1 MAIEFTE
8 FLARILTAVI
18 LGGVVGVEREYHK
31 RPAGVLTLPLVALG
45 SALMT
50 IISFSVPGVPDPTR
64 IAAGI
69 ATGIGFIGA
78 GSILKIKDN
87 VRGITTA
94 AAIWVVAALG
104 MAAGFGMYIEAI
116 ATTAIVV
123 LIVFIGFPLKDY
135 LETRPDFKHVKGK
148 NW

>member
-1 MAIEFTE
+1 MALEFMDFAT
-8 FLARILTAVI
+8 RIFAAVV
-18 LGGVVGVEREYHK
+18 LGAMIGAEREYHK
-31 RPAGVLTLPLVALG
+31 RPAGILTLPMVALG

-78 GSILKIKDN
+78 GSILKVKDS

-104 MAAGFGMYIEAI
+104 MAAGFGMYMEAFI
-116 ATTAIVV
+116 TAILVI
-123 LIVFIGFPLKDY
+123 LIVFVGYPIKDY
-135 LETRPDFKHVKGK
+135 LENRPNNHVKGRK
-148 NW
+148 

>member
-1 MAIEFTE
+1 MALEFMD
-8 FLARILTAVI
+8 FLGRLVTAVV
-18 LGGVVGVEREYHK
+18 LGGIIGAEREYHK

-50 IISFSVPGVPDPTR
+50 IISFSVPGTPDPTR

-78 GSILKIKDN
+78 GSILKIKDS

-104 MAAGFGMYIEAI
+104 MAAGFGMYMEAI
-116 ATTAIVV
+116 IATALGII
-123 LIVFIGFPLKDY
+123 IVFIGFPLKDY
-135 LETRPDFKHVKGK
+135 FESRPNGK
-148 NW
+148 SKR